1 MLRVCVQALP
11 FGRGLRRPQKMLRRH
26 TPNDSRRR
34 GTHRQN
40 TVPPV
45 HRINPK
51 IKYASQADL
60 ITMDLKEFIKIALT
74 DIIETVKETQD
85 EVKGYATIV
94 PFVGMGNKESSVQM
108 KSGIAKISSIDFDV
122 AVSSGTKEN
131 GQNDSEARIKVA
143 GIFNIGIG
151 GREGAEKN
159 AQHISRIRFSIPVL
173 LPHSAALEEDVSHNS
188 TTTR

>member
-1 MLRVCVQALP
+1 ME
-11 FGRGLRRPQKMLRRH
+11 
-26 TPNDSRRR
+26 
-34 GTHRQN
+34 
-40 TVPPV
+40 
-45 HRINPK
+45 
-51 IKYASQADL
+51 
-60 ITMDLKEFIKIALT
+60 LKEFIKIALT
-74 DIIETVKETQD
+74 DIIEAVRETQD

-159 AQHISRIRFSIPVL
+159 AQHISRIRFSIPVYCL
-173 LPHSAALEEDVSHNS
+173 TPQHLRKMHLTIALPPADNFPIILPGEFMKH
-188 TTTR
+188 